1 VTTTAL
7 KKSEFQM
14 SDSVETEEDSLSDED
29 KINEH
34 LENLREAYNDQRIFD
49 AVAYTE
55 SVHLIDETHADFKE
69 WFLMFDADKPILR
82 LERGVWKVEKGDGEW
97 DDWSWEPD
105 GELFAV
111 DVTKEAIPWE
121 MLEKETCY
129 TSNDVSSSM
138 AEKFVDKFGD
148 LFFKEEDGEGDPN
161 VVVDPILKKELETY

>member
-1 VTTTAL
+1 
-7 KKSEFQM
+7 M
-14 SDSVETEEDSLSDED
+14 SDSKDTSEEGDAGISDEH
-29 KINEH
+29 KINGH

-55 SVHLIDETHADFKE
+55 SVHLIDETHADVNE
-69 WFLMFDADKPILR
+69 WFLMFDDDQPILR

-111 DVTKEAIPWE
+111 DVTKDPIPWE

-129 TSNDVSSSM
+129 TSNDVISAM
-138 AEKFVDKFGD
+138 AEKFVNQFMD
-148 LFFKEEDGEGDPN
+148 LFYKGEDGIPDPT
-161 VVVDPILKKELETY
+161 VVVDPILRKELATYCD

>member
-1 VTTTAL
+1 M
-7 KKSEFQM
+7 SEPKDV
-14 SDSVETEEDSLSDED
+14 SGEEEDGMSDED

-55 SVHLIDETHADFKE
+55 SVHLIDETHADVQE
-69 WFLMFDADKPILR
+69 WFLMFDKDQPILR

-129 TSNDVSSSM
+129 TSNDVIGSM
-138 AEKFVDKFGD
+138 AEKFVERFMEIFYKG
-148 LFFKEEDGEGDPN
+148 EDGIPDPT
-161 VVVDPILKKELETY
+161 VVIDPILRKELVTYCD

>member
-1 VTTTAL
+1 
-7 KKSEFQM
+7 M
-14 SDSVETEEDSLSDED
+14 SDSKDTSEDGDTGTSDEG

-34 LENLREAYNDQRIFD
+34 LENLREAYNDQRISH

-55 SVHLIDETHADFKE
+55 SVHLIDETHADVKE
-69 WFLMFDADKPILR
+69 WFLMFDADKPVLR

-111 DVTKEAIPWE
+111 DVTKEPIPWE
-121 MLEKETCY
+121 MLEKETYY
-129 TSNDVSSSM
+129 TSNDVISSM

-148 LFFKEEDGEGDPN
+148 LFFKGEDGDADPK
-161 VVVDPILKKELETY
+161 VVIDPILRKELESYRDVS

>member
-1 VTTTAL
+1 M
-7 KKSEFQM
+7 SESKDTSEDGDASM
-14 SDSVETEEDSLSDED
+14 SDEC

-34 LENLREAYNDQRIFD
+34 LENLREGYNDQRIFD

-55 SVHLIDETHADFKE
+55 SVYLLDETHADVKE
-69 WFLMFDADKPILR
+69 WFLMFDTDKPILR

-129 TSNDVSSSM
+129 TSNDVISSM
-138 AEKFVDKFGD
+138 GEKFANKFMD
-148 LFFKEEDGEGDPN
+148 LFYKGEDGIPN
-161 VVVDPILKKELETY
+161 PMVVVDPLLKKELESY